1 MRLYTGLLL
10 ILLCL
15 GLQQAKADRLRPSSP
30 LADQD
35 CDTLWLTNGKPVA
48 VKNLQVTETEVLF
61 AYCDDSTN
69 SIRRAP
75 IQQVRAIKTAKGEQ
89 QYLHASEKPRSEQAQ
104 RDWETYQE
112 QKKRIRKWYWFSLLG
127 ITFTPIIMQVILLG
141 QAISMKKKLENN
153 DYKTQLTRKING
165 VIALNILSLM
175 LVLLVTVVFAWGL
188 YLFTSWG

>member
-1 MRLYTGLLL
+1 MRLKIQLLL

-69 SIRRAP
+69 FIRRAP

-104 RDWETYQE
+104 RDWETYVE

-127 ITFTPIIMQVILLG
+127 ITFAPIIIQVILLS

-153 DYKTQLTRKING
+153 EYKGQLTRKING
-165 VIALNILSLM
+165 VIALNILSL
-175 LVLLVTVVFAWGL
+175 LIVLLVTVVFAWGL
-188 YLFTSWG
+188 YLFTTGG